1 MRPRSRCHLARGA
14 LLIAKEEYPN
24 LDIDEYLDKLATLA
38 REAEPIVRAG
48 EDTVERVQLLSHFL
62 FELKGFE
69 GNAENYNDPRNS
81 FLNDVLNRRLGLP
94 ITLSVVYLEVGRR
107 LGINLYGVSFPNHF
121 LVKAVDER
129 GELIIDPFVGGKI
142 LALDEIR
149 ARLTQIY
156 GQPVELNP
164 AMLKARGA
172 RHILARMLRNLKII
186 YMGAS
191 DWTRALS
198 ALDRIIMLEPRSLD
212 ELVERGGLFERLEC
226 FKPALDDYQ
235 SFLSQ
240 APEHPAA
247 EAAREAVLRL
257 IRQVALDKLI
267 ARQPG
272 WLKFRKPAISSSRAA
287 PPSPIMNCGASSRAP
302 ARAISITSR
311 KSKRSSRPTTTSAT
325 RRIESRPTRLR
336 ISTNC

>member
-1 MRPRSRCHLARGA
+1 MSDARREFAMIAAKEPVPLARGA
-14 LLIAKEEYPN
+14 LLIAKEEYPD
-24 LDIDEYLDKLATLA
+24 LDVELYIDKLATLA

-81 FLNDVLNRRLGLP
+81 FLNDVINRRLGIP

-107 LGINLYGVSFPNHF
+107 LGINLYGVSFPTHF

-172 RHILARMLRNLKII
+172 RHILARILRNLKII

-198 ALDRIIMLEPRSLD
+198 ALDRIIMLEPRALD
-212 ELVERGGLFERLEC
+212 ELVERGGLYERLEC
-226 FKPALDDYQ
+226 FKSALDDYQ
-235 SFLSQ
+235 SFLSM
-240 APEHPAA
+240 APEHPSA

-257 IRQVALDKLI
+257 IRQVALI
-267 ARQPG
+267 
-272 WLKFRKPAISSSRAA
+272 
-287 PPSPIMNCGASSRAP
+287 N
-302 ARAISITSR
+302 
-311 KSKRSSRPTTTSAT
+311 
-325 RRIESRPTRLR
+325 
-336 ISTNC
+336 

>member
-1 MRPRSRCHLARGA
+1 MSDARREFAMIAAKEPVPLARGA
-14 LLIAKEEYPN
+14 LLIAKEEYPD
-24 LDIDEYLDKLATLA
+24 LDVELYIDKLATLA

-81 FLNDVLNRRLGLP
+81 FLNDVINRRLGIP

-107 LGINLYGVSFPNHF
+107 LGINLYGVSFPTHF

-149 ARLTQIY
+149 AR
-156 GQPVELNP
+156 
-164 AMLKARGA
+164 
-172 RHILARMLRNLKII
+172 HILARILRNLKII

-198 ALDRIIMLEPRSLD
+198 ALDRIIMLEPRALD
-212 ELVERGGLFERLEC
+212 ELVERGGLYEKLEC
-226 FKPALDDYQ
+226 FKSALDDYQ
-235 SFLSQ
+235 SFLSM
-240 APEHPAA
+240 APEHPSA

-257 IRQVALDKLI
+257 IRQVALI
-267 ARQPG
+267 
-272 WLKFRKPAISSSRAA
+272 
-287 PPSPIMNCGASSRAP
+287 N
-302 ARAISITSR
+302 
-311 KSKRSSRPTTTSAT
+311 
-325 RRIESRPTRLR
+325 
-336 ISTNC
+336 

>member
-1 MRPRSRCHLARGA
+1 SL
-14 LLIAKEEYPN
+14 
-24 LDIDEYLDKLATLA
+24 
-38 REAEPIVRAG
+38 
-48 EDTVERVQLLSHFL
+48 
-62 FELKGFE
+62 
-69 GNAENYNDPRNS
+69 
-81 FLNDVLNRRLGLP
+81 
-94 ITLSVVYLEVGRR
+94 VYLEVGRR
-107 LGINLYGVSFPNHF
+107 LGINLYGVSFPNHC

-186 YMGAS
+186 YMGTS
-191 DWTRALS
+191 DWLRALS

-212 ELVERGGLFERLEC
+212 ELVERGGLYERLEC
-226 FKPALDDYQ
+226 FKAALDDYQ

-247 EAAREAVLRL
+247 EAAREAVMRL
-257 IRQVALDKLI
+257 IRQVALI
-267 ARQPG
+267 N
-272 WLKFRKPAISSSRAA
+272 SSRAA
-287 PPSPIMNCGASSRAP
+287 PPSPTMNCGASSKAP
-302 ARAISITSR
+302 ARAISITSP
-311 KSKRSSRPTTTSAT
+311 KSKPSSRRTKTSAT
-325 RRIESRPTRLR
+325 RRIESRPTR
-336 ISTNC
+336 